1 MVSRFLA
8 VVPIALAAFIGVSAS
23 AAPVDCTGTP
33 AQLRAAAAVAAPGVA
48 RKALQ
53 NINTGE
59 ALCAANASYE
69 AGHKFKAAAK
79 LLGLD
84 PALLAAAAT
93 PATATN

>member
-1 MVSRFLA
+1 MIARFIA
-8 VVPIALAAFIGVSAS
+8 VVPIAIAALIGVSAS
-23 AAPVDCTGTP
+23 AAPVDCTAMP
-33 AQLRAAAAVAAPGVA
+33 AQLRAAAATAKPDIA

-59 ALCAANASYE
+59 ALCAASASYE

-84 PALLAAAAT
+84 PAQLASAAAPAAT
-93 PATATN
+93 TN